1 MKKILPDKN
10 ACGYAMLAVVIMASL
25 LIFAVRLF
33 IPDFTRISVIVTVAV
48 AVILDCVY
56 IPLYFRNLRYETD
69 GERITKYSGVVFHT
83 SRMTEFSAV
92 RYTTAVTT
100 PFSEYTGLNI
110 AVLFMYGGRLR
121 LMFLSKKDMQDVL
134 ALATE
139 RGSI

>member
-10 ACGYAMLAVVIMASL
+10 ACGYSMLAVVIFASL

-33 IPDFTRISVIVTVAV
+33 IPDFTRISALIIAAV
-48 AVILDCVY
+48 AVGLDCVY

-83 SRMTEFSAV
+83 SRTAEFSAV

-100 PFSEYTGLNI
+100 PFSEHTGLNI
-110 AVLFMYGGRLR
+110 AVLFMYGGQLR
-121 LMFLSKKDMQDVL
+121 LMFLSKKDMQDIL
-134 ALATE
+134 ALAAE